1 MRRRELLLL
10 LAIACFAVGT
20 IILLSARAGD
30 PDARTFFAKFWAKN
44 AGTIQIGYVNL
55 SPVSA
60 PTPSPTSEPAPTPTA
75 SPSPTPYPTATP
87 NSNTS
92 PTPWP
97 SSSPTT
103 SPSPT
108 MSPSPSSTPTPSPTA
123 TPGPSPSPTPTPSPT
138 PPPSDELKLVAYAG
152 SPLVPGSQTLD
163 SINCDDFGL
172 LYRGQS
178 TTYAVYFRNEGDIPF
193 TLYLSTSDWIFRD
206 SAGRLLSQDH
216 VQYFA
221 VTWDYDNSV
230 IFSGEIKLVTFTL
243 AISPSLVD
251 VSTFSCNIVVTAVQ

>member
-108 MSPSPSSTPTPSPTA
+108 M
-123 TPGPSPSPTPTPSPT
+123 SPSPTPTPSPT